1 MRDDFPT
8 GEALNGNVYS
18 LQTFVINAY
27 NEHNACCTEINQSLL
42 NARLSHLRYKLFVC
56 DIVDD
61 EACGRL

>member
-8 GEALNGNVYS
+8 GDALNGNVYS
-18 LQTFVINAY
+18 VQTFVVNAY
-27 NEHNACCTEINQSLL
+27 KEHNSYWTKVNQSLL